1 MENLYQKRINA
12 RKWSWWAKALFLAF
26 CSVVYFWIAELFVLI
41 VYQYAEYGFS
51 TKNTHK
57 IYQFLLSV
65 RDNPSAVFDAY
76 GLWISAFWKASE
88 PKLTLYIPLLVPVL
102 FLFILFR
109 AYMSSQSSFNLWY
122 RLHNRFAQAD
132 DVRYMSISNGQVVF
146 LGRFNGRILS
156 PDKAS
161 ASFVWGGDGL
171 GKTSTVAVPSI
182 LMANRASVVAVDT
195 TGDLLRY
202 TSGHRSAQGS
212 VFCFDWKKTDN
223 PAQGE
228 FWPRWNPLS
237 SRDLPDK
244 NPKRALYLRKLAV
257 HFVVPSADKTL
268 DALLLGTIDTLFNFF
283 AAKFQHACVNDYLLS
298 RLMDNGAFSDEDCSV
313 LQSYYSA
320 MPSNVA
326 QKAVQELKNGD
337 VTVDNYWPVGCWT
350 GVPDAWKGK
359 ELCLAMIADVLQILA
374 LKKNENP
381 EQDVVGE
388 FFQNL
393 QKEALFFGYDNR
405 LETMFAELIH
415 LEAELKAALL
425 VKLVAAFE
433 IFQHQNIRERT
444 SVSDVCL
451 KNARGFKD
459 KNSGEWRLSTFY
471 LAADNPQSA
480 FMSRLM
486 LDMLLSRNME
496 KHKSFPQTQML
507 VVFDDLD
514 KLPKFESLE
523 NALSFGF
530 ESNISLLLLTQG
542 LKSISEIY
550 GKAWIENMLSCCS
563 YKLLFAQD
571 NVALSR
577 QFRALA
583 VFGAKTLQI
592 PAFKTRAFSK
602 VKHGVADAFY
612 YRKIA
617 DDLLNFRE
625 NKKIT
630 NGQHLLLVSGF
641 YNLPVKVDAERFN
654 LDARF
659 NLLSQKK
666 APLSLPAAWVSRRD
680 EQDVRVP
687 SSAYVLEQAQK
698 ARVVASRVK
707 TVSHSEN
714 QKMFS
719 HVPSPEND
727 NTHFSKAEPVVLA
740 QASGSDD
747 DWWMDEGAFA
757 VQNEEDVGLLKNC

>member
-1 MENLYQKRINA
+1 MMNSEDLLKIQGDMG
-12 RKWSWWAKALFLAF
+12 KAQTTSQTQALGQMGGGGISLNPMDIVRMICRYWHWMVGMLVLCLMIAWVKLK
-26 CSVVYFWIAELFVLI
+26 STAPVYTRTASVLI
-41 VYQYAEYGFS
+41 
-51 TKNTHK
+51 
-57 IYQFLLSV
+57 
-65 RDNPSAVFDAY
+65 
-76 GLWISAFWKASE
+76 
-88 PKLTLYIPLLVPVL
+88 
-102 FLFILFR
+102 
-109 AYMSSQSSFNLWY
+109 
-122 RLHNRFAQAD
+122 
-132 DVRYMSISNGQVVF
+132 
-146 LGRFNGRILS
+146 
-156 PDKAS
+156 
-161 ASFVWGGDGL
+161 
-171 GKTSTVAVPSI
+171 
-182 LMANRASVVAVDT
+182 
-195 TGDLLRY
+195 
-202 TSGHRSAQGS
+202 
-212 VFCFDWKKTDN
+212 
-223 PAQGE
+223 
-228 FWPRWNPLS
+228 
-237 SRDLPDK
+237 
-244 NPKRALYLRKLAV
+244 
-257 HFVVPSADKTL
+257 
-268 DALLLGTIDTLFNFF
+268 
-283 AAKFQHACVNDYLLS
+283 
-298 RLMDNGAFSDEDCSV
+298 
-313 LQSYYSA
+313 
-320 MPSNVA
+320 
-326 QKAVQELKNGD
+326 
-337 VTVDNYWPVGCWT
+337 
-350 GVPDAWKGK
+350 
-359 ELCLAMIADVLQILA
+359 
-374 LKKNENP
+374 
-381 EQDVVGE
+381 
-388 FFQNL
+388 
-393 QKEALFFGYDNR
+393 
-405 LETMFAELIH
+405 
-415 LEAELKAALL
+415 
-425 VKLVAAFE
+425 
-433 IFQHQNIRERT
+433 
-444 SVSDVCL
+444 
-451 KNARGFKD
+451 KD

-687 SSAYVLEQAQK
+687 SSAYVLEQDQK